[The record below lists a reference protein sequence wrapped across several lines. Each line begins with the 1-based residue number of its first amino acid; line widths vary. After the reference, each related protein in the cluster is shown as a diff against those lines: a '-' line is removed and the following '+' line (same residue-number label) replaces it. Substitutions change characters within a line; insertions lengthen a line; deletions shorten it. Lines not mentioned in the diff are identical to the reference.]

1 MPDTFLQ
8 QLQASYKTTRQDLA
22 FIIYTVMND
31 EVAEVLPVT
40 QGYSN
45 EVHSI
50 KTKKGQEVIVRIQQR
65 RFMDFE
71 QEAWAMSHARSLGVN
86 VPEVYDVR
94 RFDIAGKT
102 HDVMMMQKI
111 KGKPLGEV
119 PTLEPSQMQY
129 ICKQLGELLEKLR
142 SSPVSGFGF
151 PKENQ
156 TWEFDTWQSYVASSL
171 QKREGDA
178 PYLVQAGLS
187 EQEVSHLLEIASEM
201 KAQENQKPV
210 LCHAD
215 IGFEHVFVND
225 DLELVALIDWGMCQ
239 GNSYALDVAVFL
251 MYNPDIELSWIIKDY
266 SSLGVSEIAFRREV
280 IMQQVN
286 VGMSFLGHNLREGNE
301 DYREVALQSLRSMI
315 ENWQLL
321 T

>member
-1 MPDTFLQ
+1 MPDTFLH
-8 QLQASYKTTRQDLA
+8 QLQASYKTTKQDLDL
-22 FIIYTVMND
+22 IIYTVMND

-65 RFMDFE
+65 GVMGFE
-71 QEAWAMSHARSLGVN
+71 QEALAMSHARSLGVN

-94 RFDIAGKT
+94 RFEIAGKT
-102 HDVMMMQKI
+102 HDVMVMQKI
-111 KGKPLGEV
+111 NGKPLDEM
-119 PTLEPSQMQY
+119 PTLEPSQLQY
-129 ICKQLGELLEKLR
+129 VCKQLGELLEKLR
-142 SSPVSGFGF
+142 NSPVSGFGF

-156 TWEFDTWQSYVASSL
+156 TWEFDTWQSYIASTL
-171 QKREGDA
+171 QKRESDA

-187 EQEVSHLLEIASEM
+187 DREVSQLLEIVSEM
-201 KAQENQKPV
+201 KLQENQKPV

-225 DLELVALIDWGMCQ
+225 RLELVSLIDWGMCQ
-239 GNSYALDVAVFL
+239 GNSHALDVAVFL
-251 MYNPDIELSWIIKDY
+251 MYNPNIELSWLIQDY
-266 SSLGVSEIAFRREV
+266 LPLGVSEVEFRREML
-280 IMQQVN
+280 MQQVN
-286 VGMSFLGHNLREGNE
+286 VGMSFLSHNMREGNE

-315 ENWQLL
+315 KNWLSL
-321 T
+321 